1 MSQLFVPVDLYSPII
16 GYLSDKRDLC
26 ALCAVS
32 KSFQRESQRP
42 LYRDVRLTGRYTS
55 LISFTNAIISNPR
68 LGGLVFSL
76 TLPSRTQSRVDHS
89 LLSQLIPRVLKS
101 LTNLNALYIA
111 NSYSLLFQCF
121 LSPSD
126 LTGCSFR
133 LKTFG
138 LRSGSLPLLEIIP
151 FLTEQREITY
161 LKYEHRTM
169 EGIHAFSDDPDL
181 LPHLTCLC
189 LSAWWILPR
198 FGSRTITRL
207 CLKDMTMNVDVLPKM
222 MATLAI
228 FSKTL
233 THLSLELNG
242 PLSLASYPHPCL
254 VLLLSMIHNRCV

>member
-1 MSQLFVPVDLYSPII
+1 M
-16 GYLSDKRDLC
+16 
-26 ALCAVS
+26 
-32 KSFQRESQRP
+32 
-42 LYRDVRLTGRYTS
+42 
-55 LISFTNAIISNPR
+55 
-68 LGGLVFSL
+68 
-76 TLPSRTQSRVDHS
+76 
-89 LLSQLIPRVLKS
+89 IPRVLKS

-111 NSYSLLFQCF
+111 NSYSLLSQCF

-126 LTGCSFR
+126 LLGCSFR

-138 LRSGSLPLLEIIP
+138 LKSGSLPLPDIVP

-169 EGIHAFSDDPDL
+169 EGIHAFSDDANL
-181 LPHLTCLC
+181 LPRLTSLC

-207 CLKDMTMNVDVLPKM
+207 CLKDMTMNVDVLPKL

-233 THLSLELNG
+233 THLSLELLG
-242 PLSLASYPHPCL
+242 SLSSASYPHPCL
-254 VLLLSMIHNRCV
+254 VLLLSKIQDFLPNLKFLHLTGQVLLVRLSSQQIRLGTLISSRRTSGTKVSRTFSVVYQNYRRLRLS